1 MIIEEP
7 TAEYLSL
14 DKTKEYTYLDYLKW
28 QFTERVELIR
38 GRIVKMSPGPNRRH
52 QKLVVNSN
60 NVFYN
65 CFNKQACEWYPAP
78 FDVRLSVPKGDKP
91 STVIQP
97 DICVVCDISKLD
109 DQGCDGSPDLI
120 VEIVSPGNRKHD
132 LETKYELYQ
141 EAEVREYWIID
152 PEQRSVLVYSLQKG
166 TYVGSRPYIEG
177 MAIFSP
183 LFSQLS
189 PTVDQI
195 FEGIDW

>member
-7 TAEYLSL
+7 SAEYLSL

-38 GRIVKMSPGPNRRH
+38 GRVVKMSPGPNRRH

-60 NVFYN
+60 RVFD
-65 CFNKQACEWYPAP
+65 FTFRNKKCDWYPAP
-78 FDVRLSVPKGDKP
+78 FDVRLPVPKGEKP
-91 STVIQP
+91 TTVVQP
-97 DICVVCDISKLD
+97 DICVICDISKLD
-109 DQGCDGSPDLI
+109 DQGCDGAPDLI

-132 LETKYELYQ
+132 LEVKYELYQ
-141 EAEVREYWIID
+141 EAKVKEYWIID
-152 PEQRSVLVYSLQKG
+152 SEQRSVLVYSLQKE

-177 MAIFSP
+177 MTVESL
-183 LFSQLS
+183 LFPDLR